1 MPLKLIDCFSG
12 LGVFSYAAEKLIEG
26 NEFKTIAFV
35 EQDPFCQKVL
45 RKHWKSV
52 PIFDDIRTYNPEPH
66 SASVITAGFPCQS
79 ISNCGKGEGITETS
93 QSGLFFDLMRVIRLV
108 LPKFIILE
116 NVAAILNNGLD
127 IVLGELCKTGIY
139 ECEWATFRA
148 SDTVQAC
155 HHRDRWFC
163 ICIRRDTA
171 NTIGTESR
179 KNRKIQT
186 GGNTIKEFI
195 TTDPNGFP
203 LERSGEERE
212 QIKPEFCKERLPN
225 WGNKRILLN
234 PNWRSWMVEPLIPRI
249 NDGTTSRLYRT
260 QRVKALGNSIV
271 APCAAIP
278 LQRVLELSKLE
289 GYK

>member
-108 LPKFIILE
+108 SPRFIILE

-163 ICIRRDTA
+163 ICIRRDTT
-171 NTIGTESR
+171 NT
-179 KNRKIQT
+179 
-186 GGNTIKEFI
+186 
-195 TTDPNGFP
+195 NGFP
-203 LERSGEERE
+203 LERSGEEGE
-212 QIKPEFCKERLPN
+212 QIKPEFCKERLSK
-225 WGNKRILLN
+225 WGHKRILLN

-249 NDGTTSRLYRT
+249 DDGTSSRLYRT

-289 GYK
+289 SYK